1 MSLENTAIDAK
12 TKLKQAIKAGKSE
25 CATLATVINQIID
38 QGLCEYLTIPGD
50 TISDKLHNLIALP
63 YGQGGL
69 NTEIYEVDALLSISP
84 STQRKFR
91 TIVHEAKQGARTD
104 LRPPVKEDRV
114 EAKISADKF
123 SKPSGKKAKKPS
135 SSQLATDRAATRAA
149 KAVPKIDQLLES
161 GLVAKDIAAKI
172 GQVVKNPEHPSPEE
186 EKILENRQKIQEEL
200 TKILPDPLPEE
211 PKERDKIKKQV
222 KEIIENTTGKKSN
235 PRVVLSSKPDEAA
248 KAIATAVKDID
259 YLQQL
264 IVAIE
269 FEIEDIQNSFQS
281 QSSSQ
286 KNDNRVLAAA

>member
-12 TKLKQAIKAGKSE
+12 IKLKQAIKAGKSE

-50 TISDKLHNLIALP
+50 TISDKLHNLITLP

-69 NTEIYEVDALLSISP
+69 NTEIHEVDALLSISP

-91 TIVHEAKQGARTD
+91 TIVHEAKQGTRTD
-104 LRPPVKEDRV
+104 LKPQVKEDKV
-114 EAKISADKF
+114 DAEISADKP
-123 SKPSGKKAKKPS
+123 SNPSGKKAKKPS

-149 KAVPKIDQLLES
+149 EALPEIDRLLES
-161 GLVAKDIAAKI
+161 GLVAKDVAAKI
-172 GQVVKNPEHPSPEE
+172 GQVVKNPENPSPD
-186 EKILENRQKIQEEL
+186 EKKVLDNRLKIKEEL
-200 TKILPDPLPEE
+200 TKILPDPLPED
-211 PKERDKIKKQV
+211 PQERDKIRKQV
-222 KEIIENTTGKKSN
+222 KEVIENTTGKKST
-235 PRVVLSSKPDEAA
+235 PRVVLSSKPEEVA
-248 KAIATAVKDID
+248 KAIATAVKDIN

-269 FEIEDIQNSFQS
+269 FEIEDMQSSS

-286 KNDNRVLAAA
+286 KSDNRVLAAA

>member
-50 TISDKLHNLIALP
+50 TISDKLHNLITLP

-69 NTEIYEVDALLSISP
+69 NTEIHEVDALLSISP

-91 TIVHEAKQGARTD
+91 TIVHQAKQGARTD
-104 LRPPVKEDRV
+104 LKPQVKEDKV
-114 EAKISADKF
+114 DAEISADKP

-135 SSQLATDRAATRAA
+135 SSQLATDRSATRAA
-149 KAVPKIDQLLES
+149 EALPEIDRLLES
-161 GLVAKDIAAKI
+161 GLVAKDIAAKV
-172 GQVVKNPEHPSPEE
+172 GQVVKDPENPSPQEK
-186 EKILENRQKIQEEL
+186 KILDNRQKVKEEL
-200 TKILPDPLPEE
+200 TKILPDPLPED
-211 PKERDKIKKQV
+211 PKERDKIRKQV
-222 KEIIENTTGKKSN
+222 KEVIENTTGKKSN
-235 PRVVLSSKPDEAA
+235 PRVVLSCKPEEAA
-248 KAIATAVKDID
+248 KTIATAVKDIN

-269 FEIEDIQNSFQS
+269 FEIEDMQSSFQS
-281 QSSSQ
+281 ESSSQ
-286 KNDNRVLAAA
+286 KSDNRVLAAA

>member
-12 TKLKQAIKAGKSE
+12 TKLKQAIKAGKTE

-50 TISDKLHNLIALP
+50 TISDKLHNLITLP

-69 NTEIYEVDALLSISP
+69 NTEIHEVDALLSISP

-91 TIVHEAKQGARTD
+91 TIVHEAKQGTRTD
-104 LRPPVKEDRV
+104 LRPQVKEDRV
-114 EAKISADKF
+114 DAKISADRP

-149 KAVPKIDQLLES
+149 EAVPKIDRLLES
-161 GLVAKDIAAKI
+161 GLVAKNVAAKI
-172 GQVVKNPEHPSPEE
+172 GQVVKNPENPSPEE
-186 EKILENRQKIQEEL
+186 KKVLDNRQKITEEL
-200 TKILPDPLPEE
+200 TKILPDPLPED
-211 PKERDKIKKQV
+211 PQERDKIRKQV
-222 KEIIENTTGKKSN
+222 KEVIENTTGKKSSL
-235 PRVVLSSKPDEAA
+235 RVVLSSKPEEVA
-248 KAIATAVKDID
+248 KAIATAVKDLD

-269 FEIEDIQNSFQS
+269 FEIEDR

-286 KNDNRVLAAA
+286 SQSPSQKSDNQILTAA